1 MKSKKISEKK
11 AISIMGFAKHYIQL
25 VSKCVRLRSYFKAKI
40 L

>member
-11 AISIMGFAKHYIQL
+11 SYIMGVCETLYT
-25 VSKCVRLRSYFKAKI
+25 VSQSVRLRSYFKAKI

>member
-11 AISIMGFAKHYIQL
+11 AISIMGVCETLYTVSIQ
-25 VSKCVRLRSYFKAKI
+25 SVRLRSYFKAKI